1 MLRRSRRSEV
11 PKLQTPIWRTRPSCT
26 RPSRRGSL
34 PTRVRRQST
43 LHRTSGALRVPP
55 PAPQRLS
62 PPPVHHRP
70 PPVGCLLCGP
80 LLPSPHL
87 RSTCS
92 SLPTG
97 PPLGTRGHL
106 LRTSR
111 TKSVRWRRSARL
123 ATASPSRTSSD
134 ARTAGAG
141 PTVSSNQNDDRDRRL
156 LLSKRTSDWEGSL
169 DALTSPRQTLKR
181 KMSARRR
188 LGAGHSPPRACVLQ
202 PAPWRP
208 PPDCWPPCRSRR
220 TRTYSR
226 RRRRPRILA
235 GTPCTQRLSSR
246 CTFPQDMSNIG

>member
-1 MLRRSRRSEV
+1 MTSLSWASA
-11 PKLQTPIWRTRPSCT
+11 TPTSASLFLWGTTGLPPRASSSVLTPTSGAYSWTSAPSADRCCASCTSSTAPSCT

-62 PPPVHHRP
+62 PPPVHPRP
-70 PPVGCLLCGP
+70 PPVGCLPCGP

-123 ATASPSRTSSD
+123 ATASPSRTSSGSFV
-134 ARTAGAG
+134 A
-141 PTVSSNQNDDRDRRL
+141 SSMESVRPLHPRPP
-156 LLSKRTSDWEGSL
+156 RTSGASSL
-169 DALTSPRQTLKR
+169 
-181 KMSARRR
+181 
-188 LGAGHSPPRACVLQ
+188 
-202 PAPWRP
+202 
-208 PPDCWPPCRSRR
+208 
-220 TRTYSR
+220 
-226 RRRRPRILA
+226 
-235 GTPCTQRLSSR
+235 
-246 CTFPQDMSNIG
+246 